1 MTEKKQGEE
10 FPPGVEVL
18 AEMEKVSDVT
28 ENPFKKV
35 NKNKKKINIKIITL
49 IKIGKSNKSNLSKR
63 ESKKQRN
70 LRRNSI

>member
-18 AEMEKVSDVT
+18 AEMEKVSDPT

-35 NKNKKKINIKIITL
+35 TKKKKYKIFF
-49 IKIGKSNKSNLSKR
+49 
-63 ESKKQRN
+63 
-70 LRRNSI
+70 

>member
-1 MTEKKQGEE
+1 MSEKKQGEE

-35 NKNKKKINIKIITL
+35 NKNKKKL
-49 IKIGKSNKSNLSKR
+49 I
-63 ESKKQRN
+63 
-70 LRRNSI
+70 

>member
-70 LRRNSI
+70 IRRNSL

>member
-1 MTEKKQGEE
+1 MSEKKQGEE

-49 IKIGKSNKSNLSKR
+49 IKIGKSSKSNIPK
-63 ESKKQRN
+63 
-70 LRRNSI
+70 

>member
-1 MTEKKQGEE
+1 MSEKKQGEE

-49 IKIGKSNKSNLSKR
+49 IKIGKSNKSNLTKR

>member
-1 MTEKKQGEE
+1 MSEKKQGEE

-35 NKNKKKINIKIITL
+35 NKNKKKINIKIKNKNKK
-49 IKIGKSNKSNLSKR
+49 IKKI
-63 ESKKQRN
+63 
-70 LRRNSI
+70 

>member
-1 MTEKKQGEE
+1 MSEKKQGEE

>member
-18 AEMEKVSDVT
+18 AEMEKVSDPT

-35 NKNKKKINIKIITL
+35 TKKKKNIKFFFNKKP
-49 IKIGKSNKSNLSKR
+49 
-63 ESKKQRN
+63 
-70 LRRNSI
+70 